1 MLAVSQQQGG
11 AEKILGVSN
20 DGASPVDA
28 NVPGEHH
35 GTNPVELQHEITTQD
50 GNYLQQN
57 ATDFQPQKHYDDTI
71 DPLRQET
78 NCSPDNLQID
88 LSYAVESTYDHL
100 RRNQIYNNEFACN
113 SSSANTLVVQQ
124 PTASDESVASS
135 HSSYSGNIQ
144 VVASLKSGLMICFK

>member
-11 AEKILGVSN
+11 TEKVLGVSD
-20 DGASPVDA
+20 DGGSGVDV
-28 NVPGEHH
+28 NVPGEHPNRNS
-35 GTNPVELQHEITTQD
+35 GELQHEIPAQD

-57 ATDFQPQKHYDDTI
+57 ATDFQPQKHYEDAI

-78 NCSPDNLQID
+78 NCSPDDLQID
-88 LSYAVESTYDHL
+88 LSYAVESTYDNL

-113 SSSANTLVVQQ
+113 SSANTLVVQQ

-135 HSSYSGNIQ
+135 HNSYSGNIQ
-144 VVASLKSGLMICFK
+144 VVISFERI

>member
-1 MLAVSQQQGG
+1 MLAVSQQQG
-11 AEKILGVSN
+11 ATEKILGLSD
-20 DGASPVDA
+20 DGSIATDA
-28 NVPGEHH
+28 NVPGERHDSNS
-35 GTNPVELQHEITTQD
+35 GELQHEILAQD

-57 ATDFQPQKHYDDTI
+57 ATDFQPQKHYEDTI

-78 NCSPDNLQID
+78 NCSPDDLQIG

-144 VVASLKSGLMICFK
+144 VVI

>member
-11 AEKILGVSN
+11 GEKVLGVSD
-20 DGASPVDA
+20 DGGSAVDA
-28 NVPGEHH
+28 NVPGEHPT
-35 GTNPVELQHEITTQD
+35 TNSGELQHEIPTQD

-57 ATDFQPQKHYDDTI
+57 TTDFQPQKHYEDTI

-78 NCSPDNLQID
+78 NCSPDDLQID

-113 SSSANTLVVQQ
+113 NSSANTLVVQQ

-144 VVASLKSGLMICFK
+144 VVVT